1 MGKQCPAARADNSG
15 HAIVNSY
22 TGTQSVPE
30 AQERMKI
37 AIVGAGAMGSLFAGY
52 LAKTTAE
59 VWIYDIW
66 KEHIEAINKDGLCI
80 TNGKKS
86 DRVRLDATSDP
97 KVPGI
102 ADLLIIFV
110 KHADT
115 RQAVQDARCMVG
127 PSTAVLTLQNGIGNV
142 EIIQGIIPDDQ
153 ILFGFT
159 TLPSELLGP
168 GRINDSAGG
177 KGATYFWPLTG
188 EPNLRIKRI
197 ASVFNEA
204 GIHTEISAEIELF
217 IWKKLVV
224 NCVWGTLSAVTR
236 LKVGDLM
243 NLAPLLIE
251 GLITEI
257 VHVAQTK
264 GIALEKQT
272 AWDFLQ
278 KVGEEGRDHVPSMLA
293 DILNSRKTEIN
304 ALNGAVAL
312 EGERLGIAT
321 PFNSTMCGL
330 IKAMEESYGKR
341 LS

>member
-1 MGKQCPAARADNSG
+1 M
-15 HAIVNSY
+15 VNSY
-22 TGTQSVPE
+22 TGTQSVSE

-66 KEHIEAINKDGLCI
+66 KEHIEAINKEGLCI

-86 DRVRLDATSDP
+86 DRIRLNATSDP

-110 KHADT
+110 KYADT

-142 EIIQGIIPDDQ
+142 EIIQEIIPDDQ

-159 TLPSELLGP
+159 TLPSELFGP

-177 KGATYFWPLTG
+177 EGATYFWPLTG
-188 EPNLRIKRI
+188 ELNLRIKRI
-197 ASVFNEA
+197 ASVFNGA

-217 IWKKLVV
+217 IWKKLIV
-224 NCVWGTLSAVTR
+224 NCVWGALSAVTR

-243 NLAPLLIE
+243 KMTSLSPISQ
-251 GLITEI
+251 GLVTEI
-257 VHVAQTK
+257 VQVANAK
-264 GIALEKQT
+264 DILIELGE
-272 AWDFLQ
+272 AWDFLM
-278 KVGEEGRDHVPSMLA
+278 KVGEEGRRHVPSVLV
-293 DILNSRKTEIN
+293 DILNHRKTEID
-304 ALNGAVAL
+304 ALTGAVL
-312 EGERLGIAT
+312 REGERLGIPT
-321 PFNSTMCGL
+321 PFNRTIYGL
-330 IKAMEESYGKR
+330 IRALEDSYDKR
-341 LS
+341 LA